1 MYTVNKLG
9 IKEIRGYL
17 SDLHKQETFTDAQ
30 VSAWATEVE
39 DSLIAGNGAEFEIK
53 AHESKSGH
61 VELCRLD
68 DEGYDIEY
76 FDMDPTP
83 VFGHKYHNTHDCKR
97 SGCTVC
103 VAFEH

>member
-1 MYTVNKLG
+1 MKTVNELG

-17 SDLHKQETFTDAQ
+17 SDLHKQETFTAAQ
-30 VSAWATEVE
+30 VSAWASEVE
-39 DSLIAGNGAEFEIK
+39 DSLNAGNGAEFEIK

-61 VELCRLD
+61 VELCRID

-76 FDMDPTP
+76 FDNSLND
-83 VFGHKYHNTHDCKR
+83 HYKYKQKHNCER